1 MIAASTAAAQGLAAA
16 GGLPPTA
23 CPIAGGRLGLLDAT
37 VLAKQQLLLL
47 LMVVVVV
54 LLVALPFRLR
64 AMQAQG
70 TAAAAHWRQL
80 LQLLQLQQRLLGS
93 VAAAA
98 APTTTCASD
107 ATDAA

>member
-47 LMVVVVV
+47 LMVVE

-98 APTTTCASD
+98 APTTTGASD